1 MTTPGIVVQ
10 GVQRSFGQVQAVR
23 NVTLR
28 ADAGRVT
35 GLVGP
40 NGSGKTTLLLML
52 ASLLAPDA
60 GSIRIDGIDPVTD
73 PHAARAVLGWMPDAL
88 GAWNSLTSR
97 ETLVVTAR
105 LYGMPIAAASVRADA
120 LLTEVGL
127 VDLADAPARVL
138 SRGQKQRLGLAR
150 ALVHDPRVL
159 LLDEPASGLDPQA
172 RIDLRLLLRRFA
184 AEGRTVLVSS
194 HILSELEEVVDDAV
208 FLMAGV
214 TVDPARV
221 EAASRRARP
230 WRVRLAGAEPSSA
243 DVQRVAGALRVPV
256 ESLGVDRRDVVVSF
270 ESEDAAAAALRDLV
284 SAGLDVVEFAAAQG
298 ALERTFLDLG
308 DGRPP
313 QQQPTQPG
321 TVPPGAAGP
330 RTRLRPPRLPR
341 LRVGASKLRTSGLGA
356 SSVGAS
362 GVPQP
367 RRRGGRER
375 GDLVNGQRLGTI
387 VGLEL
392 TQRTRSVAWYVLL
405 GVFALLLMIVTALS
419 FVAWSS
425 AYRPGGAIY
434 STIVYVTLLLVVLVS
449 PTLSG
454 NAINGDRDAAT
465 LAPVQITLATTA
477 EILIGKFLA
486 AWVAGLAFVVVS
498 VPFLAIAILTG
509 GGAPATI
516 AVSLLVLTFEVG
528 IIAAIGVA
536 LSGILSRPLFSVGD
550 HLPRRRGARDRHAHR
565 VRAGGVLDAIGGDQQ
580 LPVVRVP
587 RELLGRDLPVHAR
600 RGAQRR
606 LPVR

>member
-10 GVQRSFGQVQAVR
+10 GVQRSFGPVQAVR

-60 GSIRIDGIDPVTD
+60 GSIRIDGIDPVTN
-73 PHAARAVLGWMPDAL
+73 PQAARAVLGWMPDAL

-97 ETLVVTAR
+97 ETLSVTAR
-105 LYGMPIAAASVRADA
+105 LYGMPAAAASVRADA

-172 RIDLRLLLRRFA
+172 RIDLRVLLRRFA

-243 DVQRVAGALRVPV
+243 DVEQVAGALRVPV

-270 ESEDAAAAALRDLV
+270 ASEDAAAAALRDLV

-308 DGRPP
+308 EGRPP
-313 QQQPTQPG
+313 QQPT
-321 TVPPGAAGP
+321 PPGPLPPRAAGP
-330 RTRLRPPRLPR
+330 
-341 LRVGASKLRTSGLGA
+341 
-356 SSVGAS
+356 
-362 GVPQP
+362 
-367 RRRGGRER
+367 
-375 GDLVNGQRLGTI
+375 
-387 VGLEL
+387 
-392 TQRTRSVAWYVLL
+392 
-405 GVFALLLMIVTALS
+405 
-419 FVAWSS
+419 
-425 AYRPGGAIY
+425 
-434 STIVYVTLLLVVLVS
+434 
-449 PTLSG
+449 
-454 NAINGDRDAAT
+454 
-465 LAPVQITLATTA
+465 APVPPAPVPPA
-477 EILIGKFLA
+477 SVPPASADPGP
-486 AWVAGLAFVVVS
+486 VAGES
-498 VPFLAIAILTG
+498 E
-509 GGAPATI
+509 AT
-516 AVSLLVLTFEVG
+516 S
-528 IIAAIGVA
+528 
-536 LSGILSRPLFSVGD
+536 
-550 HLPRRRGARDRHAHR
+550 
-565 VRAGGVLDAIGGDQQ
+565 
-580 LPVVRVP
+580 
-587 RELLGRDLPVHAR
+587 
-600 RGAQRR
+600 
-606 LPVR
+606 